1 MNLIFYQKVD
11 FKDPRSY
18 NAASRN
24 GAYAERRGLRF
35 FKYDGDD
42 LFGTVLQEMKVD
54 EECEGAVAL
63 LEHERLTVDGLERDV
78 DGLSFRVTATPTK
91 DFTEKLGK
99 FFFRKDSKGL
109 AKLAEFC
116 KKSSGEQ
123 VKEDPPELKEPKK
136 TKSTK
141 SKKKQKAD

>member
-11 FKDPRSY
+11 LDDPRSC
-18 NAASRN
+18 NAASKN
-24 GAYAERRGLRF
+24 GAYADRRKLRF
-35 FKYDGDD
+35 FKYSGDD
-42 LFGTVLQEMKVD
+42 IFGTVLQEMKVD
-54 EECEGAVAL
+54 EECEGAIVL
-63 LEHERLTVDGLERDV
+63 FEHERLTVDGLERDV

-91 DFTEKLGK
+91 DFTEKLGM

-123 VKEDPPELKEPKK
+123 AKEEPPESKETKK
-136 TKSTK
+136 TKTTK
-141 SKKKQKAD
+141 SKKKQKTE